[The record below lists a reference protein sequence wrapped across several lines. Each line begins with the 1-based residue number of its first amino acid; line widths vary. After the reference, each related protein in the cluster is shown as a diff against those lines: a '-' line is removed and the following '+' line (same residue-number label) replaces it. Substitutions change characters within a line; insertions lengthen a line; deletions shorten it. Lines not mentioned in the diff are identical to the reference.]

1 MEVSIFFVKFYG
13 YLLFLVG
20 IVSLISKDGRAVMLG
35 ALKNSDKVMFS
46 GMMSLIIGLPT
57 IILHNIWTADILG
70 FITFLGWSTTVKGIV
85 RIAYPSFVVKKMRN
99 DTEKTLTI
107 SAIFSAILG
116 AGLMYCGYFPYWS

>member
-70 FITFLGWSTTVKGIV
+70 FITFIGWSSTLKGIV
-85 RIAYPSFVVKKMRN
+85 RIAFPSFVVKKMRN
-99 DTEKTLTI
+99 YTEKTLTI
-107 SAIFSAILG
+107 GAIFSALLG